1 MLKLIANCC
10 KPLVFVMLIK
20 IEMTCVTLEIIRFRI
35 KIINFCH
42 KENHIFMIQYEMK
55 FVPRYTNIIIFVHCN
70 F

>member
-10 KPLVFVMLIK
+10 KPLVMLIK

-35 KIINFCH
+35 KIINICH